1 MPCVVFQGA
10 IRYEV
15 VGNYP
20 APTFFDVDPASG
32 NVFVRQS
39 LAFDSLLST
48 TYFVSLQRSIT
59 RVHCYTAVLSDIR
72 SGQREDQNEQET
84 NKTKLSKNED
94 WR

>member
-1 MPCVVFQGA
+1 MPCVVFQGV

-48 TYFVSLQRSIT
+48 TYFVSHQRSIT
-59 RVHCYTAVLSDIR
+59 RVQCYTAV
-72 SGQREDQNEQET
+72 
-84 NKTKLSKNED
+84 
-94 WR
+94 